1 MNIEF
6 FIEDTKY
13 NGNLTLGQMVEI
25 GQNISH
31 YDGFAEYS
39 HHKIK
44 QYVSIFL
51 GQENV
56 SAMGFELSYKSKK
69 KSYCIKLSL
78 PCSTGDFQV
87 VFDYIKRLCAFLET
101 NKVVTKKGEEYTADN
116 IEEYPYIEQ
125 IKSSLKNTLKAFKKQ
140 KEPDTIEFEGI
151 YRQVSFNEEMFTDI
165 MNSDDPVKN
174 FSEFVTSI
182 QKIKAARSWQRI
194 HLATYIGVYT
204 LTETVRTILPYKP
217 AVDEENKQILIRDE
231 MIEYWDLNLVVIEG
245 NPEDIKSYR
254 VLGSIR
260 YSDFIEKLPKDKY
273 KFIDAGNILVE
284 GLSRQE
290 IENLL
295 V

>member
-1 MNIEF
+1 M
-6 FIEDTKY
+6 
-13 NGNLTLGQMVEI
+13 
-25 GQNISH
+25 
-31 YDGFAEYS
+31 
-39 HHKIK
+39 
-44 QYVSIFL
+44 
-51 GQENV
+51 
-56 SAMGFELSYKSKK
+56 
-69 KSYCIKLSL
+69 
-78 PCSTGDFQV
+78 
-87 VFDYIKRLCAFLET
+87 
-101 NKVVTKKGEEYTADN
+101 
-116 IEEYPYIEQ
+116 
-125 IKSSLKNTLKAFKKQ
+125 SSLKNTLKAFKKQ

-204 LTETVRTILPYKP
+204 LTESVRTILPYKP

-231 MIEYWDLNLVVIEG
+231 MIEYWDINLVVIEG
-245 NPEDIKSYR
+245 NPENIKSYR

-290 IENLL
+290 IKNLL

>member
-1 MNIEF
+1 MNESF
-6 FIEDTKY
+6 LELLTQNGTKIHLEKNVY
-13 NGNLTLGQMVEI
+13 L
-25 GQNISH
+25 NISRRTPGGN
-31 YDGFAEYS
+31 YFYLLEEGICALT
-39 HHKIK
+39 
-44 QYVSIFL
+44 SI
-51 GQENV
+51 
-56 SAMGFELSYKSKK
+56 
-69 KSYCIKLSL
+69 
-78 PCSTGDFQV
+78 
-87 VFDYIKRLCAFLET
+87 
-101 NKVVTKKGEEYTADN
+101 TKKGEEYTADN

-125 IKSSLKNTLKAFKKQ
+125 IMSSLKNTLKAFKKQ
-140 KEPDTIEFEGI
+140 KEPDTIELEGI

-204 LTETVRTILPYKP
+204 LTESVRTILPYKP

-231 MIEYWDLNLVVIEG
+231 MIEYWDINLVVIEG
-245 NPEDIKSYR
+245 NPENIKSYR

>member
-6 FIEDTKY
+6 FIEDTRY

-56 SAMGFELSYKSKK
+56 SAMGFDLSYKSKK

-116 IEEYPYIEQ
+116 IEEYPYIVQ
-125 IKSSLKNTLKAFKKQ
+125 IMSSLKNTLKAFKKQ

-151 YRQVSFNEEMFTDI
+151 YRQVLL
-165 MNSDDPVKN
+165 
-174 FSEFVTSI
+174 
-182 QKIKAARSWQRI
+182 KIFQ
-194 HLATYIGVYT
+194 
-204 LTETVRTILPYKP
+204 
-217 AVDEENKQILIRDE
+217 
-231 MIEYWDLNLVVIEG
+231 
-245 NPEDIKSYR
+245 
-254 VLGSIR
+254 
-260 YSDFIEKLPKDKY
+260 
-273 KFIDAGNILVE
+273 
-284 GLSRQE
+284 
-290 IENLL
+290 NLL
-295 V
+295 QVSKR